1 MKAMD
6 GVKAASPNNSQE
18 GFIEVRK
25 SGKSIQAKVKTYDQS
40 VGAV

>member
-18 GFIEVRK
+18 GFIEVPG
-25 SGKSIQAKVKTYDQS
+25 SEQQIPLM
-40 VGAV
+40 